1 MTTTM
6 TQAPPKRG
14 NALHFERTL
23 QNITKVRPRYP
34 IDTWTLEDA
43 AEFWAP
49 GYDYTKVNAVTPYLI
64 VGLVARLVT
73 QHLFG
78 HPKFYPLFSRIRKLS
93 RVLIPVTGA
102 ETPVIKATDVA
113 RMFYRSYQTDGPAA
127 TAGTEYDYS
136 YFDGSERLDPSSAEG
151 YCHRTSC
158 THQESFMSQCI
169 REDQYDKCKS
179 FGLFIPWAS
188 VEWGGLATWLAPM
201 RLATDTPYVAI
212 RRKRSHVIEKV
223 VTTDVADAI
232 GYFNRFLPQHLLNLR
247 LLGAGLLHALRNHI
261 EQLEGEKLRY
271 SGMVLHAPDYDILM
285 ARWDVTFGAS
295 CWSFGKRDQVYS
307 DFSDNYWGLESDK
320 FDAISENQLVDLFPV
335 IPEPK

>member
-73 QHLFG
+73 QHLFN
-78 HPKFYPLFSRIRKLS
+78 HPKFYPLFSRLRKLS
-93 RVLIPVTGA
+93 RVLIPVGA
-102 ETPVIKATDVA
+102 EPPVIKATDVA
-113 RMFYRSYQTDGPAA
+113 RMFYRSYQHDAPAKATGPGYSCSELDGI
-127 TAGTEYDYS
+127 
-136 YFDGSERLDPSSAEG
+136 ERLRPSNGSG
-151 YCHRTSC
+151 YCHRTTC
-158 THQESFMSQCI
+158 NHQESFMSQCI
-169 REDQYDKCKS
+169 EEREYDKCKS

-188 VEWGGLATWLAPM
+188 VDWGGLATWLAPM

-212 RRKRSHVIEKV
+212 QRKKSHIIERV

-232 GYFNRFLPQHLLNLR
+232 GYFHRFLPQHLLNLR
-247 LLGAGLLHALRNHI
+247 CYSSLLNALRNHI

-285 ARWDVTFGAS
+285 SRWDVTFGAS
-295 CWSFGKRDQVYS
+295 CWSFGKREQVYS
-307 DFSDNYWGLESDK
+307 DFSENYWGVDSDK
-320 FDAISENQLVDLFPV
+320 FDAISANQLVDLFPYA
-335 IPEPK
+335 IP

>member
-1 MTTTM
+1 MTMTM

-34 IDTWTLEDA
+34 VDTWTIEDA
-43 AEFWAP
+43 AEFWVP

-73 QHLFG
+73 LHLFN
-78 HPKFYPLFSRIRKLS
+78 HPKFYPLLFGMRKRS
-93 RVLIPVTGA
+93 RVLIPAGVNP
-102 ETPVIKATDVA
+102 PVIPATDVV
-113 RMFYRSYQTDGPAA
+113 RMFYRAYQYDG
-127 TAGTEYDYS
+127 TAGASEVGYS
-136 YFDGSERLDPSSAEG
+136 SCDVDGTAILSPSNSEG

-158 THQESFMSQCI
+158 NFQESFMGQCI

-179 FGLFIPWAS
+179 FGMFIPWAS

-212 RRKRSHVIEKV
+212 RRKRSHITDKV

-232 GYFNRFLPQHLLNLR
+232 GYFHRFLPQHLLNLR
-247 LLGAGLLHALRNHI
+247 HYTSFASPLAKHI

-271 SGMVLHAPDYDILM
+271 SGMVLHNPDYDFRM
-285 ARWDVTFGAS
+285 SRWDVTFGAS
-295 CWSFGKRDQVYS
+295 CWSFGKRDKVYA
-307 DFSDNYWGLESDK
+307 DFSDSYWGLEDDK
-320 FDAISENQLVDLFPV
+320 FDAISENQLDDLFPAL
-335 IPEPK
+335 PQPL